1 MNCRVLRIFGTFSLV
16 PLLTLTL
23 LPLEAE
29 AQRARIGRGD
39 RDLVTTKLAALK
51 KPVIVHLYTGGGN
64 VNKTRQTSALLDFM
78 EESSGKISVI
88 RYDMDKEPSLK
99 TSLGVDHGPVMA
111 LKGEKF
117 QGHSYYGLPSQME
130 LEPFL
135 DGILIAAGQGQRPS
149 PQAASFLSKL
159 EEEVHIR
166 VFVTPD

>member
-1 MNCRVLRIFGTFSLV
+1 MSCKVLRILGTFYLMF
-16 PLLTLTL
+16 LLTITL
-23 LPLEAE
+23 FPLETK
-29 AQRARIGRGD
+29 AQRVRISRGD

-51 KPVIVHLYTGGGN
+51 NPVTVHFYSGGGN
-64 VNKTRQTSALLDFM
+64 VNKTRQTSALLEFM

-99 TSLGVDHGPVMA
+99 KSLGVDHGPVMA

-135 DGILIAAGQGQRPS
+135 DGILIAADQGQRPS
-149 PQAASFLSKL
+149 PQAASFLSEL
-159 EEEVHIR
+159 ENEVHLR